1 MRPSEAAGSILITG
15 AASGIGA
22 ACALSAA
29 EQGHALVLGDLDAD
43 ALAKAAEACE
53 AAGAAGVVRAA
64 LDVRDSGQIA
74 ALVDAGEKAFGQVD
88 RAITSAGVDRG
99 EPAHEMGEEIWDLVL
114 DINLKGTFLT
124 CREVIGRLVAADRP
138 GSVVCVSSI
147 AAVAGIDGAAA
158 YCASKG
164 GVSAMVRSL
173 GVEYAPRGIRVN
185 AIAPGATETPLMWAN
200 VDEAESAAVR
210 QEVDEVI
217 PIGRLAQPREQ
228 AQAALWLLSEQ
239 ASYVTGS
246 VLTADGG
253 VTATMVLPA

>member
-1 MRPSEAAGSILITG
+1 VRPSETAGSIFITG

-22 ACALSAA
+22 ACALLAA
-29 EQGHALVLGDLDAD
+29 ERGEALVLGDLDAES
-43 ALAKAAEACE
+43 LAKAAAACE
-53 AAGAAGVVRAA
+53 AAGAAGVVSAP
-64 LDVRDSGQIA
+64 LDVREAGQVA
-74 ALVDAGEKAFGQVD
+74 ALVDAGEAAFGSVD
-88 RAITSAGVDRG
+88 RAITSAGIDRG
-99 EPAHEMGEEIWDLVL
+99 EPAHEMGEDVWDLVV
-114 DINLKGTFLT
+114 DVNLKGTFLA
-124 CREVIGRLVAADRP
+124 CREVIGRLIAADRP
-138 GSVVCVSSI
+138 GAIACVSSI

-200 VDEAESAAVR
+200 VDEAENAAVR
-210 QEVDEVI
+210 QEVNDVV